1 MLQKAISKSIVKT
14 VIASANK
21 KQGHSYTVNV
31 KVSCYLDAKQYYFG
45 PFSTRNR
52 PFPTN
57 DHVVQN
63 PPCWR
68 ASSLL
73 LNEENKSRSRHNVEG
88 SFLCV
93 LYFGWPNQPSSG
105 IFTSGT
111 LYLKKAGLA
120 SRNIVHTKKIL
131 LRCVDFC
138 FYFLHFICE
147 AD

>member
-1 MLQKAISKSIVKT
+1 MKPLLPPQGSRPEAKSRGGTLVARAYLQFKYAVSILE
-14 VIASANK
+14 K
-21 KQGHSYTVNV
+21 K
-31 KVSCYLDAKQYYFG
+31 
-45 PFSTRNR
+45 
-52 PFPTN
+52 
-57 DHVVQN
+57 
-63 PPCWR
+63 
-68 ASSLL
+68 
-73 LNEENKSRSRHNVEG
+73 EENKSRSRHNVEG

-105 IFTSGT
+105 ITG